1 MATPEIVTVR
11 DYATSRYAQVAD
23 NTEGSLSD
31 ILARAE
37 TAIQTRL
44 GRRLPVTSY
53 VERWRTQ
60 SNTLFV
66 KNRPI
71 VAVTQIRRRLNP
83 LHAWEIVDLTYVTI
97 NDAAAGYIECY
108 GIYTSNVAGYEVEV
122 TYTAGFSIVP
132 EDIKEAII
140 MQAVMFSYQD
150 LEIYG
155 SGDSR
160 EPGVQYFYEDIDR
173 IIKRYMVTNTVYH

>member
-1 MATPEIVTVR
+1 MATPEIVSVR

-37 TAIQTRL
+37 TTIQTRL
-44 GRRLPVTSY
+44 GRRLPVTTY
-53 VERWRTQ
+53 VERWKTQ

-71 VAVTQIRRRLNP
+71 VSVTQIRRRPNP
-83 LHAWEIVDLTYVTI
+83 VYGWELINLSYVTI
-97 NDAAAGYIECY
+97 NDAGPGYIECY
-108 GIYTSNVAGYEVEV
+108 PYYQSSVAGYEVEV
-122 TYTAGFSIVP
+122 TYTAGYAVIP
-132 EDIKEAII
+132 EDLKEAII

-150 LEIYG
+150 LEVYG
-155 SGDSR
+155 SGDSKA
-160 EPGVQYFYEDIDR
+160 PGVQYFYEDIDR
-173 IIKRYMVTNTVYH
+173 IIKKYMVTNSVYH